1 MSEIRHIELD
11 KIKTN
16 AFQPQLDHYD
26 EAIIGLAETIRKK
39 GMLKPITVREAD
51 GYYEIIAGENKARA
65 CKYNGDTTI
74 EAIVLDKEDEK
85 NAELAIAESLQ
96 KEELNVIEQALA
108 MQYLM
113 EKDDLTQTQLAK
125 RLNYRQSTVAN
136 KLRLL
141 KLPDYIKSAIVRGVI
156 TERHAR
162 ALLKVEEDKLEE
174 VFLTIVNRHY
184 NVAKT
189 EEYIKALS
197 NKQHH
202 KGVSNNIQIGIN
214 TIKQAYDLCRK
225 SGIDADYRVVEY
237 ADSIKITIKMKK

>member
-125 RLNYRQSTVAN
+125 RLNYRQSTVA
-136 KLRLL
+136 
-141 KLPDYIKSAIVRGVI
+141 
-156 TERHAR
+156 R